1 MMMERWGGFTVC
13 LRRSLLHMNFLPFC
27 LHRSSLRT
35 NLLLPLQAFLA
46 AAMAH
51 CFLPLSFCL
60 PGNHFPPQK

>member
-1 MMMERWGGFTVC
+1 MMMDRWGGFTVC
-13 LRRSLLHMNFLPFC
+13 LRRSP
-27 LHRSSLRT
+27 LRT

-51 CFLPLSFCL
+51 CFLLLSFCL

>member
-1 MMMERWGGFTVC
+1 MMMDRWGGFTVC
-13 LRRSLLHMNFLPFC
+13 LRRSPLRMNFLPFC
-27 LHRSSLRT
+27 LHRSPLRT

-51 CFLPLSFCL
+51 CFLLLSFCL